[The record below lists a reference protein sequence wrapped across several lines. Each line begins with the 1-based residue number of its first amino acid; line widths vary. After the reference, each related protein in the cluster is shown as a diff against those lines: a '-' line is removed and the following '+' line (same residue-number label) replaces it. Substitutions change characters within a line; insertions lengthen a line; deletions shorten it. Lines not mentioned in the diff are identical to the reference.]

1 MSPIYEQVRKRRT
14 LKKSKIFNIS
24 LNIAHFFFFFFFKEP
39 HTYLYNTFC
48 KSHAFPVS
56 CFESGNTFQKM

>member
-1 MSPIYEQVRKRRT
+1 MIPIYEQARKRRT
-14 LKKSKIFNIS
+14 VKKSKIFK
-24 LNIAHFFFFFFFKEP
+24 IASILHIFLFFFKEP
-39 HTYLYNTFC
+39 HTYLCNTFC